1 MPVGLLVNELLT
13 NSFKYAFHGR
23 DGGTIMLRCLRA
35 EDGTCRLVGADDG
48 VGFPSGISWPV
59 QGKLGALIL
68 QSLHENTATGVAVE
82 SSSDHGVRVT
92 LSFCPP
98 QHPPKPN

>member
-23 DGGTIMLRCLRA
+23 DGGTIVLRCLRGD
-35 EDGTCRLVGADDG
+35 DGACQLVVADDG
-48 VGFPSGISWPV
+48 VGFPSGVSWPV

-68 QSLHENTATGVAVE
+68 QSLRENTATDVAVE
-82 SSSDHGVRVT
+82 SSDHGVRVT

-98 QHPPKPN
+98 PEFPKPN